1 MNNYD
6 ELLDSIISYK
16 RNEDIDDMK
25 DPKGILYETYKNDR
39 KSLKPMLENKK
50 PFSIG
55 TLAQS
60 QNFLENLSEDICNLN
75 NIREKNRLINVEN
88 KMIKKYYNYMRNLL
102 EKQKAFINCD
112 LIDEEDIIKE
122 DSKLNDDNYYIYFR
136 KNIELTN
143 LLEKH
148 HEYKEQMNKK
158 FEDLEDLYKND
169 YHKSQM
175 CQEHIQEINSLRKDL
190 EKSKISEE
198 QQKLISKEYKN
209 KSDIYF
215 SKIQELEIKSQ
226 QDIDLS
232 DKVETINM
240 HKKEMKKLSDKLKQ
254 KHEKMLEQQEKD
266 LIKKYETALIEKDKF
281 AQTLFKE
288 IGELRMSKCMNDDK
302 N

>member
-240 HKKEMKKLSDKLKQ
+240 HKKDMKKLSDKLKQ